1 MKFRFKVQAFQT
13 EAVTA
18 VADCFEG
25 QPLGS
30 GPRYRIDPG
39 LTKAGQTARLE
50 MDEGFRNADLALPLP
65 AVLKNIQAIQVRQNL
80 PVSEALKRTAVCD
93 VNLDIEMETGTGKTY
108 CYIKTFF
115 ELHRRYGWSKFIVVV
130 PSIAIREGVFQ
141 SLTDT
146 SEHFL
151 EQYGKRVRA
160 FIYNSKELH
169 NLESFSSDASIN
181 VMVINAQAFNA
192 RGKDARRIYEE
203 LDDFQSRRPI
213 DVIAANRPILILDEP
228 QKMEGAKTVESL
240 KEFKPLFILRYSATH
255 KQEHNKIY
263 RLDALDAYNQKL
275 VKKIAVRGISLK
287 GQAGTSGYLYLQ
299 SIEVSKEKAPVAR
312 VELEIPRTGG
322 IKPEMRLL
330 GKGDNLYEK
339 HGKLDQYKGYVVAD
353 INALDNTLSFTNGVV
368 LTAGD
373 AMGDVNESVLRRLQI
388 REAVNAHFEKEQHLF
403 ARGIKVL
410 SLFFID
416 EVAKYR
422 IYEGSE
428 EKQGEYARLFE
439 EEYNARLN
447 EILTLEDSAYN
458 RYLRGIATAR
468 THEGYFS
475 IDKKSK
481 RLVNPETAAR
491 SSESDDV
498 DAYDLILKNKK
509 RLLQFDEPVRFLF
522 SHSALR
528 EGWDNPNVFV
538 IGMLKHSDNTV
549 SRRQEVGRGLRLA
562 VNQHGDRMDDP
573 ATVHDVNV
581 LTVVAS
587 ESYKE
592 FVAGLQKDIAAAL
605 SARPQK
611 ADESYFTGKVLKTVA
626 GDIAVTPQMAKVL
639 TRYLIKHDYTDTD
652 DKITAAYHEAKQA
665 GTIAPLPPELAA
677 YSEHIFRLVDSV
689 YSTEQLP
696 EIENGRIPKDNP
708 LNANYHKKAFR
719 ELWSRIHQK
728 AVYSVHFETEELIS
742 KCVTTLDAELRVAPL
757 QYVVERGEQTTETT
771 YEALQAGEAFRL
783 GKTQTARLNASVH
796 SAVPYDLIGKLAEET
811 TLTRA
816 TIGTI
821 LRKIKPAV
829 FELYRVNPEDFLRV
843 AARLVNEQKAT
854 VIVEHLAYSATD
866 ETYGIN
872 IFTQQPKQDL
882 SKGVKANHH
891 IYDYVF
897 TDSQTERDFLEKLD
911 AGTDIE
917 VYAKLPKSFS
927 IPTPVGGYTPDWA
940 IAFKQ
945 GSVKHVYFIAE
956 TKGSMS
962 SMEMRPIEET
972 KIKCAQKFFAKI
984 TSDQVKYAM
993 VDSYSK
999 LMELVQ

>member
-1 MKFRFKVQAFQT
+1 MQFRFKVQAFQT
-13 EAVTA
+13 EAVEA

-25 QPLGS
+25 QPLDS
-30 GPRYRIDPG
+30 ALRYRIDPG
-39 LTKAGQTARLE
+39 LTQKGQTARLE
-50 MDEGFRNADLALPLP
+50 MDEGFRNAEISLPLL
-65 AVLKNIQAIQVRQNL
+65 AVLKNIQAVQVRQNL
-80 PVSEALKRTAVCD
+80 PVSAVLKSTAVCD

-115 ELHRRYGWSKFIVVV
+115 ELNRRYGWSKFIVVV

-141 SLTDT
+141 SLNDT
-146 SEHFL
+146 SEHFS
-151 EQYGKRVRA
+151 EVYGKKVRP

-169 NLESFSSDASIN
+169 NVESFSSDAGIN

-213 DVIAANRPILILDEP
+213 DVIARNRPIMILDEP

-240 KEFKPLFILRYSATH
+240 KEFHPLFILRYSATH

-275 VKKIAVRGISLK
+275 VKKIAVRGVALK

-299 SIEVSKEKAPVAR
+299 SIEVSKERAPVAR
-312 VELEIPRTGG
+312 VELDIPRSGG
-322 IKPEMRLL
+322 IKPETRILA
-330 GKGDNLYEK
+330 KADNLYTKFGE
-339 HGKLDQYKGYVVAD
+339 LDQYKGFVVAD

-373 AMGDVNESVLRRLQI
+373 AVGDVNESVLRRLQI
-388 REAVNAHFEKEQHLF
+388 REAVNAHFEKEQQLF
-403 ARGIKVL
+403 AQGIKVL

-422 IYEGSE
+422 VYEGSE
-428 EKQGEYARLFE
+428 EKQGEYAQMFE
-439 EEYNARLN
+439 EEYTTRLN
-447 EILTLEDSAYN
+447 EILTLEDSGYN
-458 RYLRGIATAR
+458 RYLRGIATTR

-481 RLVNPETAAR
+481 RMVDPETGAR
-491 SSESDDV
+491 STESDDV

-562 VNQHGDRMDDP
+562 VNQNGDRMDDP
-573 ATVHDVNV
+573 ATVHNINV

-611 ADESYFTGKVLKTVA
+611 ADEVYFTGKVLKTAA
-626 GDIAVTPQMAKVL
+626 GDIPVTPQMAKVL

-652 DKITAAYHEAKQA
+652 DKITGAYHEAKQA

-689 YSTEQLP
+689 YSTDQLP
-696 EIENGRIPKDNP
+696 EIENGRVPKDNP

-728 AVYSVHFETEELIS
+728 AVYSVHFETEELIA
-742 KCVTTLDAELRVAPL
+742 KCVTTLDAELKVAPL
-757 QYVVERGEQTTETT
+757 QYVVERGEQTRETS
-771 YEALQAGEAFRL
+771 YEALKAGDAFRL
-783 GKTQTARLNASVH
+783 EQTQTARLNSSVY
-796 SAVPYDLIGKLAEET
+796 SAVQYDLIGKLAEET

-816 TIGTI
+816 TIGAI
-821 LRKIKPAV
+821 LQKIKPSV

-843 AARLVNEQKAT
+843 ASRLVNEQKAT

-897 TDSQTERDFLEKLD
+897 TDSQIERNFLEELD

-945 GSVKHVYFIAE
+945 GSVKHIYFVAE

-962 SMEMRPIEET
+962 SMEMREIEKS
-972 KIKCAQKFFAKI
+972 KIKCARKFFAKI
-984 TSDQVKYAM
+984 TSDQVKYE
-993 VDSYSK
+993 VVPSYSK
-999 LMELVQ
+999 LMELVH